1 MTARCR
7 AAGNALCELLTAAG
21 SPEMA
26 EAVAA
31 EIASSVP
38 AAGWARRRRAFS
50 LLAAAD
56 AEAAVPAF
64 QKVLMSEQH
73 QTQCQD
79 TCLQISCGLD
89 LVFHICFTAETRRRS
104 PWQ

>member
-38 AAGWARRRRAFS
+38 AAGWATRRRAFS

-73 QTQCQD
+73 KNTMPRHLSANILWPCSRVSQ
-79 TCLQISCGLD
+79 L
-89 LVFHICFTAETRRRS
+89 FHS
-104 PWQ
+104 